1 MENGAQATTLAK
13 NTAVPAKGHHMEQI
27 RISAKDLG
35 ALAMPG
41 FCPRCFWITRHAAKL
56 PFQIFPGIFS
66 SIDSYSKK
74 ITNRYYEGHRELVHW
89 FAEQGLIG
97 EPVKVP
103 HHSKYNVLDEET
115 GVLLTGM
122 PDEILHLAD
131 GSYAILD
138 YKTARFTAAQDA
150 MHPVYDVQLN
160 AYAYIGER
168 LEFNPVSRMMLV
180 YYEPVTD
187 ITVHDV
193 DLLVHDHGFQL
204 GFAGKM
210 LEVARNTARIPGL
223 LRRVR
228 ELVDLPRPPAG
239 REDCADCRA
248 LNELVHLLAPA
259 KGEAG

>member
-1 MENGAQATTLAK
+1 MD
-13 NTAVPAKGHHMEQI
+13 PI

-74 ITNRYYEGHRELVHW
+74 ITNRFYESRRGLPAW
-89 FAEQGLIG
+89 FTEQGLAG

-103 HHSKYNVLDEET
+103 HHSKFNVFDEET
-115 GVLLTGM
+115 AVRLTGV
-122 PDEILHLAD
+122 PDEILRLED
-131 GSYAILD
+131 GAFAILD
-138 YKTARFTAAQDA
+138 YKTARFTAAQDSL
-150 MHPVYDVQLN
+150 HPMYDIQLN

-168 LEFNPVSRMMLV
+168 LEFRPVSRLLLV

-187 ITVHDV
+187 ITAREV
-193 DLLVHDHGFQL
+193 DALVSDGGFRMA
-204 GFAGKM
+204 FAGKP
-210 LEVARNTARIPGL
+210 LEIARHPDAIPPL

-228 ELVDLPRPPAG
+228 EIVDLPAAPDGVPG
-239 REDCADCRA
+239 CSDCRA
-248 LNELVHLLAPA
+248 LDELIRLAS
-259 KGEAG
+259 